1 MSLKIL
7 AVIKKEFFSLL
18 KVLVG
23 VDSDAM
29 ITVNPQ
35 DFHQTVGLGR
45 VVGETDLASHPEG
58 GNPVEK
64 RKIFKTFPYL
74 AASTQNFS
82 FI

>member
-23 VDSDAM
+23 VDSNAM

-45 VVGETDLASHPEG
+45 VVGETDLASHPE
-58 GNPVEK
+58 
-64 RKIFKTFPYL
+64 
-74 AASTQNFS
+74 
-82 FI
+82 